1 MKNMDWASKYIQIVM
16 FMSDNFKKIKNM
28 ALVYSIGLIY
38 QINLSNI
45 IKVSGGV
52 DYLLDKVHIK
62 DIMVILL

>member
-1 MKNMDWASKYIQIVM
+1 MDWASKYIQIVM

-38 QINLSNI
+38 QINLCNI

-52 DYLLDKVHIK
+52 DYLLDKGHIK
-62 DIMVILL
+62 DIMVIFL